1 MPGLPSTSNGDRAR
15 WPGELMPRMSVVP
28 LAAGLLVAGCAAD
41 STILQSALVM
51 ESAYEPLTCAEYKG
65 AEARVKELT
74 ALMEKSGSPIANALA
89 YDSEY
94 TAAKA
99 NQRYA
104 ARAAERKGCDLG
116 NKPAPPPAVQAQP
129 LPLGPEPPAT
139 AQAQQKKQ

>member
-1 MPGLPSTSNGDRAR
+1 
-15 WPGELMPRMSVVP
+15 MPRMSIAS

-51 ESAYEPLTCAEYKG
+51 ESAYEPLTCAEVVGKYKG

-116 NKPAPPPAVQAQP
+116 NKPPPPPAVQAQP
-129 LPLGPEPPAT
+129 LPLGPEPPAA